1 MKYIEFLFL
10 LFSCSCTAESNDLD
24 AEVGVL
30 IESDVQTLRY
40 DIQIIEIPEIGFI
53 TKFTK
58 NCMISKGSP
67 TNLVEIKAGD
77 KLEHKDRLVARK
89 GCSMSIRF
97 GDETLEITKEEK
109 RFDYVFYVEGS

>member
-1 MKYIEFLFL
+1 MKYLRLL
-10 LFSCSCTAESNDLD
+10 LFFLYLVSCTAESK
-24 AEVGVL
+24 E
-30 IESDVQTLRY
+30 IDVPLERPTQHLRY